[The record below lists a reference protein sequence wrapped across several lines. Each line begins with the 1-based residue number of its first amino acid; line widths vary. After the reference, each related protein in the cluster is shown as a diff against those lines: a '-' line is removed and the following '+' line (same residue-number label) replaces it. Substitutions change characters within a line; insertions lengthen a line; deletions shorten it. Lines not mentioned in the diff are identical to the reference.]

1 MSQSV
6 CAVTRFGARFFTRRL
21 WDIHGRTPPVRAT
34 SCSVGFR
41 TFSSSQMK
49 ARTVTSSL
57 CLCMREQNGGLCNH
71 WNESSVLGRHRPNVN
86 VRAPSRAC
94 SSGEGSSKDGKQAL
108 GKIQGKL
115 HLAFTCKVC
124 GTRTARSISK
134 QAYEKGVVIVRCSGC
149 DSNHLIADNLDW
161 FKGAEGA
168 GRNIEEIM
176 AARGEKVRSELT
188 EEETLEIT
196 SLDVDTLSQKS

>member
-1 MSQSV
+1 
-6 CAVTRFGARFFTRRL
+6 
-21 WDIHGRTPPVRAT
+21 
-34 SCSVGFR
+34 
-41 TFSSSQMK
+41 
-49 ARTVTSSL
+49 
-57 CLCMREQNGGLCNH
+57 
-71 WNESSVLGRHRPNVN
+71 
-86 VRAPSRAC
+86 
-94 SSGEGSSKDGKQAL
+94 SGEGSSEDGKQAL

-176 AARGEKVRSELT
+176 AAKGEKVRSELT

-196 SLDVDTLSQKS
+196 SLDVDTLPQKS